1 MTGFGTYCFADGDI
15 YQGSYVNGI
24 KSGSGVYAFA
34 DGDAYEG
41 CSFRR
46 DTFILWIIDFCI
58 GDYENDKQHGT
69 GTYIT
74 ASGAKYTGSYYFGKM
89 HGKGLYQ

>member
-46 DTFILWIIDFCI
+46 DTFIL
-58 GDYENDKQHGT
+58 
-69 GTYIT
+69 
-74 ASGAKYTGSYYFGKM
+74 
-89 HGKGLYQ
+89 